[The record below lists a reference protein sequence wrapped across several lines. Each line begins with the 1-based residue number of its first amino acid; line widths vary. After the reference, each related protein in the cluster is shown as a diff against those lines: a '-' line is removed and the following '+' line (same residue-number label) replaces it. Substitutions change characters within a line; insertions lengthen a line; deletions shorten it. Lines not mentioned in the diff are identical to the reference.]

1 MKLETFFE
9 KFELFADAP
18 NAVGKMREL
27 VLQLACSGRIA
38 NQDAADQPS
47 SELLTEIFE
56 VRDRFIKE
64 GKGKSRVEGTMIL
77 AGDKMAIPSTWT
89 RCMISEVC
97 DLQTGAT
104 PSRQVS
110 TYFGGDIPWLVSG
123 DINRGEIHECEG
135 RITDSGLRDS
145 NCKLIPK
152 NSVLIALNGQG
163 KTRATVA
170 LLRIEAALNQSLV
183 AMIPYSPTRLLPE
196 YLFWNLRGRYYAIRD
211 ITGQDQ
217 RRGLNMKLVGQLSLP
232 IPPLAEQKRIVAR
245 VEELMAL
252 CDRLEA
258 QQQERD
264 IRHAALARASL
275 ARFAEAPTPANLDFL
290 FHKSYTIT
298 PTDLR
303 KSILTLAVQGKLV
316 PQDPSDEPA
325 QELLAGMARRKTQT
339 VKSGASKP
347 IGRLRPIS
355 ESDIPNE
362 LPESWVWVRAE
373 SICEVIV
380 DCPHST
386 PIFVSSG
393 VICLDTNSFKQG
405 QLIPHKIR
413 YVSEETYE
421 ERVRRLVPRAGD
433 IVFAREGSVGESVIV
448 SEGIR
453 CCLGQRVMLFRLMPE
468 LSPQFVRMALSEASS
483 LDRLL
488 ALHKG
493 IGAKHVNV
501 ADMRNALLPLPPLA
515 EQRRIVAK
523 VDQLMALVD
532 RLETQLSKA
541 KIKSAALLD
550 AVIHGLLNPTAEI
563 IDLASYRAA
572 IGCYAI
578 SKMQGKRY
586 FGRTAA
592 MKVLYL
598 AQAHVGLELGLKP
611 IREAAG
617 PFDSWLYR
625 FEEEGEREAWFKV
638 VDDTT
643 VGGKK
648 KIEYR
653 PGRALAEQSAQ
664 AERLFTVEQ
673 RKEFDRLLALFSDRT
688 TEEAEIIATLFAAW
702 NDFLIDGHVPSDD
715 EIVREVRENWHEK
728 KGRFTPVLLRK
739 WLGWLR
745 QNDLIPQG
753 RAPRTAH
760 QTQLPL
766 N

>member
-1 MKLETFFE
+1 MRLETFFE
-9 KFELFADAP
+9 KFDLFADAP
-18 NAVGKMREL
+18 NAVAKMREL

-38 NQDAADQPS
+38 DQDPADQPA
-47 SELLTEIFE
+47 SELLSEIFE
-56 VRDRFIKE
+56 ERDRFIKE

-77 AGDKMAIPSTWT
+77 AGDTMDIPSTWT

-245 VEELMAL
+245 VDELMAL

-264 IRHAALARASL
+264 TRHAALARASL
-275 ARFAEAPTPANLDFL
+275 FRFAEAPTPANLDSL
-290 FHKSYTIT
+290 FHKSYPIA
-298 PTDLR
+298 PADLR

-316 PQDPSDEPA
+316 PQDPRDEPA
-325 QELLAGMARRKTQT
+325 QELLAGMTRRKTQM

-347 IGRLRPIS
+347 FGRLRPIS
-355 ESDIPNE
+355 ESDMPNE

-373 SICEVIV
+373 SICEAIV

-393 VICLDTNSFKQG
+393 VICLDTNAFKQG

-421 ERVRRLVPRAGD
+421 ERVRRLVPRDGD

-448 SEGIR
+448 SEEIR

-483 LDRLL
+483 LGRLL
-488 ALHKG
+488 ALYKG

-515 EQRRIVAK
+515 EQQRIVAK
-523 VDQLMALVD
+523 VDQLMAQVNQ
-532 RLETQLSKA
+532 LEAQLTASCA
-541 KIKSAALLD
+541 
-550 AVIHGLLNPTAEI
+550 TAEK
-563 IDLASYRAA
+563 LMEAVVAEL
-572 IGCYAI
+572 I
-578 SKMQGKRY
+578 S
-586 FGRTAA
+586 T
-592 MKVLYL
+592 
-598 AQAHVGLELGLKP
+598 QAH
-611 IREAAG
+611 
-617 PFDSWLYR
+617 
-625 FEEEGEREAWFKV
+625 
-638 VDDTT
+638 TT
-643 VGGKK
+643 SGSGF
-648 KIEYR
+648 R
-653 PGRALAEQSAQ
+653 
-664 AERLFTVEQ
+664 
-673 RKEFDRLLALFSDRT
+673 
-688 TEEAEIIATLFAAW
+688 
-702 NDFLIDGHVPSDD
+702 
-715 EIVREVRENWHEK
+715 
-728 KGRFTPVLLRK
+728 
-739 WLGWLR
+739 
-745 QNDLIPQG
+745 
-753 RAPRTAH
+753 
-760 QTQLPL
+760 
-766 N
+766 